1 KVKNKRS
8 IHDFTIQDLQ
18 KLLQEES
25 RLNMSGLT
33 MSAPHSQQQP
43 QQPIQFSDWNIPR
56 NFMFQGI
63 PSMQDAMNNMQQQP
77 IQDTTETDLM
87 TALENLYPE
96 IRE

>member
-1 KVKNKRS
+1 
-8 IHDFTIQDLQ
+8 
-18 KLLQEES
+18 
-25 RLNMSGLT
+25 
-33 MSAPHSQQQP
+33 
-43 QQPIQFSDWNIPR
+43 
-56 NFMFQGI
+56 MFQGI